1 MKKNKKFDFYS
12 LDEIKKQNCSYNVIF
27 GERSNG
33 KTYAVLKEIIEQ
45 YYNNGV
51 KTAYIRRYDEYITG
65 SKAKQVFSNLTSKK
79 IKVKSEY
86 ISEVQRI
93 TNMEYDSVVYFSGA
107 WYLANYDENLDKF
120 IKQKEPFMYGF
131 ALNTSESY
139 KSSAYPDIGI
149 VFFEE
154 FLTRSHYLI
163 DEYVIFSN
171 LLSTTVRLNEKVRIY
186 LVGNTVDKNSIYFR
200 EMGLHKVTQMK
211 KGEIKIYTYNNKK
224 LRVAVEY
231 SDSIATEKPTDFLFA
246 FDNPKLKMITTG
258 EWEIGNYPHLPVKYK
273 PKNVLYEYFIKYNDD
288 ILHCEIILV
297 DDKYF
302 TYVHQKTTPIKDKK
316 ENIVFQEE
324 FSPLPNIRR
333 CINNCYDKIGKMI
346 YSFYIKEHVFYQ
358 DNEVGEKMRHYLDW
372 CETARLELRK

>member
-1 MKKNKKFDFYS
+1 MFNKSKFNFYS

-33 KTYAVLKEIIEQ
+33 KTYAVLCEILEK

-51 KTAYIRRYDEYITG
+51 KTAYIRRYDDYITG
-65 SKAKQVFSNLTSKK
+65 NKARQVFNNLTSKK
-79 IKVKSEY
+79 IKFKKEY
-86 ISEVQRI
+86 ISKVEEI
-93 TNMEYDSVVYFSGA
+93 TKGEYDSVVYFSGA
-107 WYLANYDENLDKF
+107 WYLAKYDENLDKF

-154 FLTRSHYLI
+154 FLTRGHYLL

-224 LRVAVEY
+224 LKVAVEY

-246 FDNPKLKMITTG
+246 FDNPKLKMITKG

-273 PKNVLYEYFIKYNDD
+273 PKDVLYEYFIEHNNEL
-288 ILHCEIILV
+288 LHCEIIGV
-297 DDKYF
+297 GDKLF
-302 TYVHQKTTPIKDKK
+302 TYVHNKTTPIRNDGKH
-316 ENIVFQEE
+316 IIFQEE
-324 FSPLPNIRR
+324 YDPSPNVRR
-333 CINNCYDKIGKMI
+333 CINNCYDNIGKKI
-346 YSFYIKEHVFYQ
+346 YSFFIKEQVFYQ
-358 DNEVGEKMRHYLDW
+358 DNEVGERMRHYLDW